1 MNSTNITATTE
12 NTALPKD
19 YLSNGYKTTEGKCD
33 ARYVAS
39 YAAEIAA
46 NLAPMDKERFRAFY
60 REIDL
65 NARNPIDQ
73 KQRFEKQVAA
83 KRAEDPNTTAQ
94 VDYDYV
100 TALEY
105 GMAPTGGLG
114 FGIDRLVMLLT
125 DSASIRDVLLF
136 PTMKQID

>member
-73 KQRFEKQVAA
+73 KQRLLHQLATRAYKFVQRNQAPKIFYEFM
-83 KRAEDPNTTAQ
+83 KRNAEA
-94 VDYDYV
+94 V
-100 TALEY
+100 TDHKSY
-105 GMAPTGGLG
+105 ND
-114 FGIDRLVMLLT
+114 FIDHME
-125 DSASIRDVLLF
+125 AIYCY
-136 PTMKQID
+136 MI